1 MENLTENI
9 LVFATN
15 IKTENDKLKIRST
28 LDEHSEIDDW
38 NIDQEDIDCVLR
50 IVSKSLT
57 EEQIIKLI
65 DKHDFECVALE

>member
-1 MENLTENI
+1 MENFTENI

-15 IKTENDKLKIRST
+15 IKTENDKKKIIDA
-28 LDEHSEIDDW
+28 LNGHSEIDDW

-50 IVSKSLT
+50 IVSKTVS

-65 DKHDFECVALE
+65 GRHDFECIPLE